1 VALRHRRRRLTAR
14 LSALRRAGHAADPA
28 EGVLLGFSVS
38 EALARLPEADREVL
52 LLIAWEGQT
61 DARML
66 GLVLGL
72 RPASARSRVLR
83 ARRRLRA
90 LLDQADNPAV
100 SAPGQVSVA
109 AVREHAKEA

>member
-1 VALRHRRRRLTAR
+1 VLRL
-14 LSALRRAGHAADPA
+14 
-28 EGVLLGFSVS
+28 V
-38 EALARLPEADREVL
+38 
-52 LLIAWEGQT
+52 AWEGQT

-90 LLDQADNPAV
+90 LLDEADNPGSGA
-100 SAPGQVSVA
+100 AAQVTA
-109 AVREHAKEA
+109 ASPHKHGTEA